1 MNRTYNVVS
10 LRPGSGEISNDT
22 VNRDLNEK
30 YKADTPLDKS
40 FVPYLIM
47 LFCAVVDLS
56 VFLQLFKMI
65 SYDSPFMLAVEV
77 SGFLFA
83 FDVVP
88 IYAGIELRR
97 IKAKLSSAKFIL
109 VLAISVFAI
118 ALITNVALRLLT
130 IDQIAPPAN
139 ASVGYDALSTVEST
153 EQSGTSN
160 TAIALTVFGIVL
172 PVLTSVGSFF
182 ISYITY
188 NPLKNLKKRF
198 EKLYYRKLDELR
210 RVEAVITEYEEDID
224 FAENLSADDAR
235 RFETAKS
242 QQRVKA
248 AQYMAY
254 VRQIFKERLGDP
266 AATSA
271 LSDGLSSLLV
281 IVNEELDKNTDYV
294 PNPPHELGEAE
305 KNIANISTKTAAS

>member
-1 MNRTYNVVS
+1 MKRSMNIIS
-10 LRPGSGEISNDT
+10 LKPGTGEINNES

-30 YKADTPLDKS
+30 YRADTPLDKS

-109 VLAISVFAI
+109 VLAISVFAA

-130 IDQIAPPAN
+130 IDQIAPA
-139 ASVGYDALSTVEST
+139 ASASAGYDTLATAET
-153 EQSGTSN
+153 AEQSSPDN
-160 TAIALTVFGIVL
+160 TAVALTVFGIVL
-172 PVLTSVGSFF
+172 PILTSVGSFF
-182 ISYITY
+182 ISYVTY
-188 NPLKNLKKRF
+188 DPLKNLKKKF

-210 RVEAVITEYEEDID
+210 RVQAVMGEYEEDIS
-224 FAENLSADDAR
+224 FAENLCADDIR
-235 RFETAKS
+235 RYETARS
-242 QQRVKA
+242 HQRVKA

-271 LSDGLSSLLV
+271 LSDELSSLLV
-281 IVNEELDKNTDYV
+281 IVNEELDKNTEFV
-294 PNPPHELGEAE
+294 TASVNSQAE
-305 KNIANISTKTAAS
+305 NDKTIASISAKSAA